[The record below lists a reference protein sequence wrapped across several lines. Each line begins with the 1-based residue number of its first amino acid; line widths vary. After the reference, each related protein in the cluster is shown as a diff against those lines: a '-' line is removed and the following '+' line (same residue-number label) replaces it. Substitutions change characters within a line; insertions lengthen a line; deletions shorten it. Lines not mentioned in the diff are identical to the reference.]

1 MDSGDSSSGIKALDG
16 GSIHKITSG
25 QVVVDLQTAVKEL
38 VENSLDAGATNI
50 EVRFKD
56 YGLEF
61 FEVIDNGSGISP
73 ADYDSIA
80 LKHHTSKLSSFT
92 DLEAVTTFGFRGEAL
107 SSLCALAE
115 SVSVTT
121 ATSAEAPVG
130 TVIEFERTGKVKSRK
145 GKAARQRGT
154 TVTVSGL
161 FKPLPVR
168 RKELERNAKREFGKS
183 LTLLHA
189 YALVPCAK
197 ENKGVRLSVTNH
209 PKGGKKSSQLR
220 TDGTPS
226 TRASVSA
233 IWSPKA
239 LDNLVDLELDF
250 NVEVEAAVL
259 RRLGK
264 TQDDGSANEVK
275 VRGLISKFAV
285 GSGRTGTDRQFF
297 FVNGRPCSPS
307 KVQKAFNEVYRSFN
321 ATQSP
326 FIIADFVL
334 PTNSCDINVSPDK
347 RTILLHS
354 ENHLVQ
360 ALRAALEEKYA
371 PARSTF
377 DVNATQAPR
386 KADSITK
393 PVEPHREEAEV
404 ENEPLF
410 LPDDAGDEPPAHSSQ
425 SSNSVGSAAPV
436 MPARRSVSPA
446 QEDEFSFGVPTL
458 LSGPSASSSAEDAS
472 ANDESGDSQRGTV
485 DRAAQDAEDEDEA
498 PGSDHAR
505 ANGLS
510 KRARSAG
517 DNQTRTKDV
526 PQSPTITQMVAKRS
540 ARASLSSA
548 GDADEDGAVED
559 ILTADVSNEPH
570 SSPLPRRVASARQV
584 SVVDDPPIP
593 AVCPPARPTT
603 RMSSLPQPSSSQMV
617 LSTSGAS
624 WNLRRPADEP
634 GSAERP
640 RKKGRRES
648 PESSKDTRQG
658 MRQLLRGFARTG
670 SQVDETAMDVDEDE
684 KDEEEGGVEHD
695 EAEVN
700 MEDVGVTEDV
710 RSVASDG
717 DSGDPPEDDP
727 QETEP
732 SESHDVFMEDH
743 TVEDI
748 EEIEVDSV
756 EVVQGVIEIPED
768 DIPTAPS
775 QGHAREHSD
784 VGTSSAITT
793 AVSEEIIRT
802 NEREGVSLTFD
813 LSRVTSAWKKLH
825 TRLAD
830 AQREQEVI
838 VREKDRTDRPA
849 VPIDVA
855 DEEATE
861 VLSRVI
867 DKADFATMEVLG
879 QFNRGFIIVRRRK
892 TIRANSE
899 EEGPGVEM
907 DDLFIV
913 DQHAAD
919 EKYNFET
926 LQQTTKIDS
935 QKLFHPQVLELTAA
949 DELVALENVDVLRQ
963 NGFEL
968 AVCEDRPPGQ
978 RVQLEARPI
987 SKSTVFDTK
996 DLEELLHLLQD
1007 CPAGQMV
1014 RCSKARAM
1022 FAMRACRMSIMIGT
1036 PLSRRQMTS
1045 VVQHMG
1051 TMDQPWHCPHGRPTM
1066 RHLSDVAGAGW
1077 ERRRGRAR
1085 DLDWAAFGRA
1095 EA

>member
-1 MDSGDSSSGIKALDG
+1 MDMNSGDSTIGIKALDG

-56 YGLEF
+56 YGLES

-121 ATSAEAPVG
+121 ATSAEAPIG

-168 RKELERNAKREFGKS
+168 RKELERNAKREFGKA

-285 GSGRTGTDRQFF
+285 GCGRTGTDRQFF

-326 FIIADFVL
+326 FIVADFVL

-360 ALRAALEEKYA
+360 ALKAALEEKYA
-371 PARSTF
+371 PVRSTF
-377 DVNATQAPR
+377 DVHATQAPR
-386 KADSITK
+386 KADSIPK
-393 PVEPHREEAEV
+393 PVQALREAEEV
-404 ENEPLF
+404 ANEPLF
-410 LPDDAGDEPPAHSSQ
+410 LPDDAGDEPSVHSSR
-425 SSNSVGSAAPV
+425 SDSVGSAAPTT
-436 MPARRSVSPA
+436 PARRPVSPA
-446 QEDEFSFGVPTL
+446 QEDEFSFGLPTL
-458 LSGPSASSSAEDAS
+458 LSGPSVSSSAEDIP
-472 ANDESGDSQRGTV
+472 ANDEPGDRQLSPV
-485 DRAAQDAEDEDEA
+485 DRAVQDEGNEDDA
-498 PGSDHAR
+498 PDSDHAR

-517 DNQTRTKDV
+517 NAPTHTTDV
-526 PQSPTITQMVAKRS
+526 RRSPTVTQMVAKRS
-540 ARASLSSA
+540 ARSSLSSA
-548 GDADEDGAVED
+548 GDADEDGDVEH
-559 ILTADVSNEPH
+559 ILTADVSNEPQT
-570 SSPLPRRVASARQV
+570 PPVPQRAAPARQR
-584 SVVDDPPIP
+584 SVVDDPPIR
-593 AVCPPARPTT
+593 AVKPPARPTT
-603 RMSSLPQPSSSQMV
+603 RTSSLPQPSSSQMV

-648 PESSKDTRQG
+648 PESSKDARQG

-670 SQVDETAMDVDEDE
+670 SQVDEAAMDVDEE
-684 KDEEEGGVEHD
+684 GEEADRGE
-695 EAEVN
+695 EADHL
-700 MEDVGVTEDV
+700 EDGGVTEDV
-710 RSVASDG
+710 RSAASDG
-717 DSGDPPEDDP
+717 GSGKLLAEDHPEMVLSDGQDIAM
-727 QETEP
+727 
-732 SESHDVFMEDH
+732 DNH
-743 TVEDI
+743 TVEDMEGI
-748 EEIEVDSV
+748 EGNSID
-756 EVVQGVIEIPED
+756 VVKDVIEILGD
-768 DIPTAPS
+768 DIATSAS
-775 QGHAREHSD
+775 QECGPERSD
-784 VGTSSAITT
+784 VGTSSTIATATT
-793 AVSEEIIRT
+793 VSEEIIRT

-825 TRLAD
+825 ARLAD

-838 VREKDRTDRPA
+838 VREKERTEGPA
-849 VPIDVA
+849 APIDVA

-867 DKADFATMEVLG
+867 DKADFASMEVLG

-899 EEGPGVEM
+899 DEGPGAEM

-978 RVQLEARPI
+978 RVQLDARPI

-1007 CPAGQMV
+1007 RPAGQMV

-1036 PLSRRQMTS
+1036 PLSRRQMMS
-1045 VVQHMG
+1045 VRCG
-1051 TMDQPWHCPHGRPTM
+1051 EA
-1066 RHLSDVAGAGW
+1066 L
-1077 ERRRGRAR
+1077 
-1085 DLDWAAFGRA
+1085 LAALLHPA
-1095 EA
+1095 SPD